1 MSGVTLSH
9 PQGLDRVLSSSL
21 TLALGEVDPGWWDGY
36 CVFMSLFDLPSNSP
50 DPRKKVPGT
59 ERPSAQEAEVSQP
72 AGPEILGVAELTG
85 RIAGSLNRL
94 GRLSVEGEVGAPKR
108 AGSGHVYFTLKDSKA
123 SLACAIWRS
132 RVASGL
138 RFPLEEGQQV
148 VVHGKLDVYAPRGSY
163 SLIVERVERRG
174 MGELLANLERLKQEL
189 HQRGWFDRARPLPVR
204 PRCVGLV
211 TSRDADALRD
221 FLRTRSLRWPG
232 YPMRFVHTRVQGPG
246 AAQEIADAIRR
257 LDDGNVD
264 VICVVRGGGSLE
276 DLWAFNE
283 LPVAQAVWNCSV
295 PVVSGVGHETDTTLI
310 DHVSDHRAH
319 TPTNAAESAIPDR
332 GVLLDRLER
341 AGAYM
346 ETAIQRHLRQRVENL
361 DRLAARPSLA
371 SADGFLHG
379 PLQALNRLNARLQRG
394 AIAHGQEAA
403 KRLERLATGLER
415 QSPTARLSAL
425 EARLQAQAPRLR
437 RAMQVAL
444 DRRES
449 QLKELERCL
458 AAISPLGVL
467 ERGYA
472 IVQTAT
478 GVVRDGSCLEEGQQV
493 QITFARGQA
502 AARIE
507 GSTGA
512 AEAAGDAEESQ

>member
-1 MSGVTLSH
+1 
-9 PQGLDRVLSSSL
+9 
-21 TLALGEVDPGWWDGY
+21 
-36 CVFMSLFDLPSNSP
+36 MSLFDTPENSP
-50 DPRKKVPGT
+50 EPRKRAGGAW
-59 ERPSAQEAEVSQP
+59 RQSAAAPAPVEAAAKSNASET
-72 AGPEILGVAELTG
+72 LGVAELTG
-85 RIAGSLNRL
+85 RIANSLSRL

-138 RFPLEEGQQV
+138 KFNLEEGQQV

-189 HQRGWFDRARPLPVR
+189 HQRGWFDRARALPLR
-204 PRCVGLV
+204 PRCIGLV

-221 FLRTRSLRWPG
+221 FLRTRSLRWSG
-232 YPMRFVHTRVQGPG
+232 YPVRFVHTRVQGQG
-246 AAQEIADAIRR
+246 AAQEIARAIER
-257 LDDGNVD
+257 LDDGGVD

-295 PVVSGVGHETDTTLI
+295 PVISGVGHESDTTLI
-310 DHVSDHRAH
+310 DLVSDHRAH

-332 GVLLDRLER
+332 GVLLERLER
-341 AGAYM
+341 AGAHM
-346 ETAIQRHLRQRVENL
+346 ESAMQRHLQQREWAL
-361 DRLAARPSLA
+361 ERLASRPSLA
-371 SADGFLHG
+371 SADGFLRA
-379 PLQALNRLNARLQRG
+379 PFEALDRWASRLKRG

-403 KRLERLATGLER
+403 RRLERLATGLER

-425 EARLQAQAPRLR
+425 EARLQAQAPRLG
-437 RAMQVAL
+437 RAMDAAL
-444 DRRES
+444 KKRES

-472 IVQTAT
+472 IVQTPK
-478 GVVRDGSCLEEGQQV
+478 GVVRDGAELEAGQRV
-493 QITFARGQA
+493 EISFARGHAVAHIDQA
-502 AARIE
+502 S
-507 GSTGA
+507 GSG
-512 AEAAGDAEESQ
+512 EDSE

>member
-1 MSGVTLSH
+1 
-9 PQGLDRVLSSSL
+9 
-21 TLALGEVDPGWWDGY
+21 
-36 CVFMSLFDLPSNSP
+36 MSLFDTP
-50 DPRKKVPGT
+50 DNTPNPGSQASGSGR
-59 ERPSAQEAEVSQP
+59 RPSRATARPDAAKAQ
-72 AGPEILGVAELTG
+72 GPEILGVGELTG
-85 RIAGSLNRL
+85 RIAGSLSRL

-138 RFPLEEGQQV
+138 RFALEEGQQV

-189 HQRGWFDRARPLPVR
+189 YQRGWFDRARPLPVR
-204 PRCVGLV
+204 PRCIGLV

-221 FLRTRSLRWPG
+221 FLRTRSLRWSG
-232 YPMRFVHTRVQGPG
+232 YPVRFVHTRVQGPG
-246 AAQEIADAIRR
+246 ASQEIAQAIAR
-257 LDDGNVD
+257 LDDGQVD

-295 PVVSGVGHETDTTLI
+295 PVVSGVGHESDTTLI

-319 TPTNAAESAIPDR
+319 TPTNAGESVIPDR
-332 GVLLDRLER
+332 DVLMDRLER
-341 AGAYM
+341 ASAYM
-346 ETAIQRHLRQRVENL
+346 ESAMQRHLRQRETTL

-371 SADGFLHG
+371 SASGFLQA
-379 PLQALNRLNARLQRG
+379 PLEALDRLSARLQRG
-394 AIAHGQEAA
+394 ALSHGQEAA

-415 QSPTARLSAL
+415 QSPAARLSAL
-425 EARLQAQAPRLR
+425 EARLNAQAPRLD
-437 RAMQVAL
+437 RAMQVSL
-444 DRRES
+444 DQRGS
-449 QLKELERCL
+449 KLQELERCL
-458 AAISPLGVL
+458 TAISPLGVL
-467 ERGYA
+467 ERGYS
-472 IVQTAT
+472 IVQTSE
-478 GVVRDGSCLEEGQQV
+478 GVVRSGAELKAGQQV
-493 QITFARGQA
+493 DITFARGKA

-507 GSTGA
+507 SVDTNT
-512 AEAAGDAEESQ
+512 GDAQ